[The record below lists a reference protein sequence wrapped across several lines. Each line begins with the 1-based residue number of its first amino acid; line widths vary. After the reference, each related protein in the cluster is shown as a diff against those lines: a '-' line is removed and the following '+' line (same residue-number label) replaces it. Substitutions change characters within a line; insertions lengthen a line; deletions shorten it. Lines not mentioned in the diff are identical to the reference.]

1 MSSKL
6 PDPLAELPDPSEAKA
21 SRNPFAR
28 RDSAPE
34 TPAVPADDSSD
45 RQDSTSATT
54 AHRGSS
60 KDAGKGDKSG
70 EESER
75 SKRLAGS
82 SDILLSL
89 PTDLKDRL
97 ESVQVFTRPY
107 TGIDSQ
113 QEFIRQAVA
122 KACAEH
128 EAQYNNGARFPAI
141 VKPER
146 KRKPKAS

>member
-1 MSSKL
+1 MSNKLPNPLGDL
-6 PDPLAELPDPSEAKA
+6 PDPAEAKA
-21 SRNPFAR
+21 ARNPFAR
-28 RDSAPE
+28 HDSAPE
-34 TPAVPADDSSD
+34 TPAAPADDSSD
-45 RQDSTSATT
+45 EQDTPSATT
-54 AHRGSS
+54 APRGSS
-60 KDAGKGDKSG
+60 KSAGKSGKAG

-89 PTDLKDRL
+89 PTDLKDRM
-97 ESVQVFTRPY
+97 ERVIAYTRPY
-107 TGIDSQ
+107 TGVDSQ
-113 QEFIRQAVA
+113 QEFIRRAVA

-128 EAQYNNGARFPAI
+128 EGQYHNGERFPAI